1 MARKRAL
8 IPKKGMSN
16 ACNFQMVQEKKKR
29 ANMDS
34 SNNWY
39 QAKSLQ
45 VLTELFL

>member
-16 ACNFQMVQEKKKR
+16 ACNFQMVQEKKR
-29 ANMDS
+29 ANMDN